1 MAIERTLS
9 IIKPDGV
16 EKGFIG
22 RVISRFESQGLKPI
36 AIKMK
41 LLSRT
46 EAEGFYAVHK
56 ARPFFG
62 DLVKSMTSG
71 PVVLMVLEGEAAVAK
86 NREIMGATDPKK
98 AAEGTIRKDLA
109 TDIEK
114 NTVHGSDSV
123 ENAKVEVSYFFP
135 DIEIH
140 PYEWK
145 KPAR

>member
-9 IIKPDGV
+9 IIKPDGI
-16 EKGFIG
+16 EKGIIG
-22 RVISRFESQGLKPI
+22 RVISRFETQGLKPI
-36 AIKMK
+36 ALKMK

-71 PVVLMVLEGEAAVAK
+71 PVVLIVLEGEAAVAK

-98 AAEGTIRKDLA
+98 AADGTLRKDFA

-123 ENAKVEVSYFFP
+123 ENARVEVSYFFP
-135 DIEIH
+135 EVQIH
-140 PYEWK
+140 GYEWTK
-145 KPAR
+145 K

>member
-16 EKGFIG
+16 EKGIIG
-22 RVISRFESQGLKPI
+22 RVISRFETNGLKPI
-36 AIKMK
+36 AMKMK

-46 EAEGFYAVHK
+46 EAEGFYAVHT

-62 DLVKSMTSG
+62 DLVKFMTSG
-71 PVVLMVLEGEAAVAK
+71 PVVLMVLEGEGAVAK

-98 AAEGTIRKDLA
+98 AAEGTIRKDFA

-123 ENAKVEVSYFFP
+123 ENAKIEVAYFFP
-135 DIEIH
+135 ETAITS
-140 PYEWK
+140 YEWVK
-145 KPAR
+145 KA